1 MMWMKR
7 QADTASKFAD
17 FTEKKI
23 VKSAAEF
30 VVTDLL
36 NFLPVDDNINTS

>member
-1 MMWMKR
+1 MLWMKR
-7 QADTASKFAD
+7 QADKPSTFED

-30 VVTDLL
+30 VVADLL